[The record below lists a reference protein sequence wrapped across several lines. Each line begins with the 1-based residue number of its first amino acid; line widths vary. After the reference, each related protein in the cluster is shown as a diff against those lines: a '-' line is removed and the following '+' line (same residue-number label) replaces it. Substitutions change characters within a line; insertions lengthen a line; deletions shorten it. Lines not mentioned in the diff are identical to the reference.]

1 MNNMKDYK
9 ELLATLSEEE
19 LNNFDKQKNYNDK
32 FLFLSKILDK
42 NIYLIDEERSNILY
56 SFLKKFEKEIKQDKE
71 QKKIYL
77 QNKKDLYLYVANKFI
92 DRTIDY
98 YDFFKERIEEEPS
111 KEELKEILE
120 IIKSSNILAREF
132 LEVLENYIKE
142 F

>member
-1 MNNMKDYK
+1 MKDYK
-9 ELLATLSEEE
+9 ELLATLNEEE

-42 NIYLIDEERSNILY
+42 NTYLIDEEKSNILY
-56 SFLKKFEKEIKQDKE
+56 SFLKKFEKEINQDKE

-77 QNKKDLYLYVANKFI
+77 QNKKELYLYVANIFI

-98 YDFFKERIEEEPS
+98 FYFFKERIEEEPS

-120 IIKSSNILAREF
+120 IVKNSNFLAREF
-132 LEVLENYIKE
+132 LESLEDYFKE

>member
-1 MNNMKDYK
+1 MKDYK

>member
-9 ELLATLSEEE
+9 ELLATLNEEE

-42 NIYLIDEERSNILY
+42 NTYLIDEEKSNILY
-56 SFLKKFEKEIKQDKE
+56 SFLKKFEKEINQDKE

-77 QNKKDLYLYVANKFI
+77 QNKKELYLYVANIFI

-98 YDFFKERIEEEPS
+98 FYFFKERIEEEPS

-120 IIKSSNILAREF
+120 IVKNSNFLAREF
-132 LEVLENYIKE
+132 LESLEDYFKE